1 MFGGVGEKRYFCSV
15 ILKTY
20 TYLCSEC
27 TSYNLFLPAF
37 SEMRN
42 TKGGHI
48 DRLLS
53 VYKPP
58 YLFATFSIGL
68 ATRA

>member
-1 MFGGVGEKRYFCSV
+1 MFGGVVEKRYFCTV

-37 SEMRN
+37 SEMLN

-53 VYKPP
+53 VYISSLICLQPF
-58 YLFATFSIGL
+58 LLG
-68 ATRA
+68 